1 MNQLYLFALQE
12 FFLLIAVVY
21 LQDVI
26 FLDWLHPNVFL
37 PLNVDLDD
45 DDDDDDDYLSKQH
58 LLHLHLIQQQVQ

>member
-45 DDDDDDDYLSKQH
+45 DDDYLSKQH